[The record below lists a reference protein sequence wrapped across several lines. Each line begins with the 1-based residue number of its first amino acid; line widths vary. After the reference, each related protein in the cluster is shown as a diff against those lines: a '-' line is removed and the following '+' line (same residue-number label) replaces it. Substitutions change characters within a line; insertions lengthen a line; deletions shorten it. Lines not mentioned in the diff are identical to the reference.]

1 MSDNILRLRVDSA
14 EHDAKLKRAT
24 DGLTRYIDNC
34 RKAGGTLEYVEKE
47 TLDYVKALGNM
58 GTVSMSATG
67 KLSEMKKAFV
77 DLSYQYKQL
86 TSAEKSGAFGKT
98 LSSSLDKLKTD
109 IKDTQKDL
117 ASISKEIEGKGSG
130 GSGMLQVFGGN
141 MLTKAAEMAGQL
153 GNVIADIVDQSA
165 ELSKQTEGVQKAFER
180 LGRGDLLAG
189 LRQATHNTV
198 SDFEL
203 MKAAV
208 QFNDFNLPL
217 EQLGTMLA
225 FAQQKAKD
233 TGQSVDYMVNS
244 IVTGLGR
251 QSVKILDN
259 LGISAAEIKD
269 RMKDT
274 GDMTT
279 AVADII
285 RKKMAEAGN
294 YVETAAD
301 RSTQAAVA
309 LQNAMVDLGTAIREA
324 FGYTGWQDMANGIKA
339 QFVPAI
345 TWIVEKLGDVKAFFG
360 GMTVGQAQKELYG
373 ESGLPKG
380 MKADLD
386 RIKNAPESERA
397 DLYRTL
403 RQKYE
408 RQYSAYVRK
417 AQVAKYHYDVNEEE
431 GLFEW
436 GRVPILKYI
445 ANKPSLAAGVKTSRS
460 MVTASEEALK
470 YFDAEYKK
478 ISTPVVPPIE
488 VVDEEELPKLNKL
501 QEIEAQIAKLTSE
514 AMEAD
519 RMRLEVIRAEI
530 AALQEQAVQYKTIAA
545 YASGNYYSKGA
556 KVEDPSTWS
565 TAGSSASTSAGI
577 VDEFTK
583 INIAGKLSPIVDVG
597 KKTKESWKD
606 AAKAVASVGSA
617 LEGLEDPSAKIAG
630 IVGQAVANI
639 ALGFAQAT
647 ASDSKLGVFGW
658 IAAIAG
664 GLGTMISTIAA
675 IKSATK
681 GYAEGGI
688 IQGTSYSGD
697 NIRANGGEIGL
708 NAGELILN
716 KSQQATVAHHLLSNE
731 QRGWSGGIPYVT
743 GDKIVLGINNWGKK
757 NGKGELVF
765 SRT

>member
-14 EHDAKLKRAT
+14 EYDAKLKRAT
-24 DGLTRYIDNC
+24 DGLTRYIDSC
-34 RKAGGTLEYVEKE
+34 RKAGGTLEHVEKE

-117 ASISKEIEGKGSG
+117 ASITKEIEGKGG
-130 GSGMLQVFGGN
+130 GDSGMLQVFGGN
-141 MLTKAAEMAGQL
+141 MLTKAAEMAGRL

-217 EQLGTMLA
+217 EQLGTLLA

-259 LGISAAEIKD
+259 LGISAAEIKN
-269 RMKDT
+269 RMKET

-301 RSTQAAVA
+301 RSTQATVA
-309 LQNAMVDLGTAIREA
+309 LQNAMVELGTAIREA

-339 QFVPAI
+339 QLVPVI
-345 TWIVEKLGDVKAFFG
+345 TWIVERLGDINASIG

-408 RQYSAYVRK
+408 RQYSAYVRS
-417 AQVAKYHYDVNEEE
+417 AQGWQNQYNANEEE

-436 GRVPILKYI
+436 GRVPVLNYIL
-445 ANKPSLAAGVKTSRS
+445 NKPYLSANVNTSRS
-460 MVTASEEALK
+460 KVKASEEALK

-478 ISTPVVPPIE
+478 MSTAPVPPIE
-488 VVDEEELPKLNKL
+488 IVDEEELPKLNKL
-501 QEIEAQIAKLTSE
+501 QEIESQIAKLTSE

-565 TAGSSASTSAGI
+565 TAGSSASTSSGI

-688 IQGTSYSGD
+688 VQGNSYSGD
-697 NIRANGGEIGL
+697 NVGPVML
-708 NAGELILN
+708 DAGEVILN
-716 KSQQATVAHHLLSNE
+716 KAQAANVASALKGNE
-731 QRGWSGGIPYVT
+731 QRGWGGGTPYVT
-743 GDKIVLGINNWGKK
+743 GEKIVLGINNWAKK
-757 NGKGELVF
+757 NGRGELVF
-765 SRT
+765 SRV

>member
-14 EHDAKLKRAT
+14 EYDAKLKRAT
-24 DGLTRYIDNC
+24 EGLTRYIDGC
-34 RKAGGTLEYVEKE
+34 RKAGGTLERVEKE

-86 TSAEKSGAFGKT
+86 TSAEKNEAFGKA

-109 IKDTQKDL
+109 IKETQKDL

-165 ELSKQTEGVQKAFER
+165 ELSKQTEGVQKDFER
-180 LGRGDLLAG
+180 LGRGDLLDG

-259 LGISAAEIKD
+259 LGISAAEIKN
-269 RMKDT
+269 RMKET

-279 AVADII
+279 AVGDII
-285 RKKMAEAGN
+285 RKKMAEAGD

-301 RSTQAAVA
+301 RSTQAAVS
-309 LQNAMVDLGTAIREA
+309 LQNAMVELGTAIREA

-339 QFVPAI
+339 EFVPAI
-345 TWIVEKLGDVKAFFG
+345 TLIVEKLGDIKGFFG

-373 ESGLPKG
+373 DSGLPQG
-380 MKADLD
+380 MKADLE

-397 DLYRTL
+397 ALYRTL

-408 RQYSAYVRK
+408 RQYSAYVRN

-445 ANKPSLAAGVKTSRS
+445 MNKPSLAADVNTSSSKVK
-460 MVTASEEALK
+460 ASEEALK

-478 ISTPVVPPIE
+478 ISTPVVPPPK
-488 VVDEEELPKLNKL
+488 DDPDDDKLPKLNKL

-530 AALQEQAVQYKTIAA
+530 AALQKQAVQYKTIAA

-556 KVEDPSTWS
+556 KVEDPRTWS
-565 TAGSSASTSAGI
+565 TAGSSASTSSGI

-681 GYAEGGI
+681 GYSEGGI
-688 IQGTSYSGD
+688 VQGNSYSGD
-697 NIRANGGEIGL
+697 NVGPVML
-708 NAGELILN
+708 DAGEVILN
-716 KSQQATVAHHLLSNE
+716 RAQAANVASALKGNDNRSY
-731 QRGWSGGIPYVT
+731 GGGIPYVT

>member
-34 RKAGGTLEYVEKE
+34 RKAGGTLEHVEKE

-58 GTVSMSATG
+58 GTVSTSATG

-77 DLSYQYKQL
+77 EFSYQYKQM
-86 TSAEKSGAFGKT
+86 TSAEKSGAFGKA
-98 LSSSLDKLKTD
+98 LSSSLGKLKTD
-109 IKDTQKDL
+109 IKSTQKDL
-117 ASISKEIEGKGSG
+117 ASISKEIEGKSGG

-141 MLTKAAEMAGQL
+141 MLTKAAEMAGRL

-180 LGRGDLLAG
+180 LGRGDLLDG

-251 QSVKILDN
+251 QSVMILDN
-259 LGISAAEIKD
+259 LGISAAEIKN
-269 RMKDT
+269 RMKET

-285 RKKMAEAGN
+285 RKKMAESGD

-301 RSTQAAVA
+301 RSEQAAVS
-309 LQNAMVDLGTAIREA
+309 LQNAMVGLGTAIREA
-324 FGYTGWQDMANGIKA
+324 FGYTGWRGMANGIKA
-339 QFVPAI
+339 QLVPVI
-345 TWIVEKLGDVKAFFG
+345 TWIVERLGDINASIG

-386 RIKNAPESERA
+386 RIKNAPEDERA
-397 DLYRTL
+397 ALYRTL

-417 AQVAKYHYDVNEEE
+417 AQGWQNQYNANEEE

-436 GRVPILKYI
+436 GRVPVLNYLI
-445 ANKPSLAAGVKTSRS
+445 NKPYLSSKVNTSRS

-530 AALQEQAVQYKTIAA
+530 AALKEQAVQYKTIAA

-556 KVEDPSTWS
+556 KVEDPSTGS
-565 TAGSSASTSAGI
+565 AAGSSASTSSGI

-583 INIAGKLSPIVDVG
+583 LNIAGKLSPIVDVG

-647 ASDSKLGVFGW
+647 AKDSKLGIFGW

-688 IQGTSYSGD
+688 VQGNSYSGD
-697 NIRANGGEIGL
+697 NVGPVML
-708 NAGELILN
+708 DAGEVILN
-716 KSQQATVAHHLLSNE
+716 KAQSANVASALKGNE
-731 QRGWSGGIPYVT
+731 QRGWGGGTPYVT
-743 GDKIVLGINNWGKK
+743 GEKIVLGINNWGKK

>member
-14 EHDAKLKRAT
+14 EYDAKLKRAT
-24 DGLTRYIDNC
+24 DGLTRYIDSC
-34 RKAGGTLEYVEKE
+34 RRAGGTLEHVEKE

-117 ASISKEIEGKGSG
+117 ASISKEIEGKGGG

-141 MLTKAAEMAGQL
+141 MLTKAAEMAGRL
-153 GNVIADIVDQSA
+153 GNAIADIVDQSA

-180 LGRGDLLAG
+180 LGRGDLLDG
-189 LRQATHNTV
+189 LRRATHNTV

-269 RMKDT
+269 RMKET

-301 RSTQAAVA
+301 RSTQATVS
-309 LQNAMVDLGTAIREA
+309 LQNAMVELGTAIREA

-339 QFVPAI
+339 QFVPTI

-380 MKADLD
+380 MKADLA

-397 DLYRTL
+397 ALYRTL

-445 ANKPSLAAGVKTSRS
+445 MNKPSLAADVNTSRS

-478 ISTPVVPPIE
+478 ISTPAVPPIE
-488 VVDEEELPKLNKL
+488 IVDEEELPKLNKL
-501 QEIEAQIAKLTSE
+501 QEIEAKIAKLTSE

-530 AALQEQAVQYKTIAA
+530 AALKEQAVQYKTIAA
-545 YASGNYYSKGA
+545 YAGGNYYSKGA
-556 KVEDPSTWS
+556 KVENPRTWS
-565 TAGSSASTSAGI
+565 TDGSSASTSAGI

-583 INIAGKLSPIVDVG
+583 INIAGNLSPIVAVG
-597 KKTKESWKD
+597 KQTKESWKD
-606 AAKAVASVGSA
+606 AARAVASVGSA
-617 LEGLEDPSAKIAG
+617 LEGLEDPSVKIAG

-647 ASDSKLGVFGW
+647 ASSSKLGIFGW

-716 KSQQATVAHHLLSNE
+716 KAQQANVASLLIGNE
-731 QRGWSGGIPYVT
+731 QRGWGGGIPYVT
-743 GDKIVLGINNWGKK
+743 GEKIVLGINNWGKK

-765 SRT
+765 SRV

>member
-1 MSDNILRLRVDSA
+1 MSDNILRLRVESA
-14 EHDAKLKRAT
+14 EYDAKLKRAT

-34 RKAGGTLEYVEKE
+34 RKVGGTLEDVEKE

-58 GTVSMSATG
+58 STVSTSATG

-86 TSAEKSGAFGKT
+86 TSEEKSGAFGKT

-130 GSGMLQVFGGN
+130 GPGMLQVFGGN
-141 MLTKAAEMAGQL
+141 MLTKAVEMAGRL
-153 GNVIADIVDQSA
+153 GNAIADIVDQSA

-269 RMKDT
+269 RMKET

-285 RKKMAEAGN
+285 RIKMAEAGN

-301 RSTQAAVA
+301 RSTQATVA
-309 LQNAMVDLGTAIREA
+309 LQNAMVELGTAIREA
-324 FGYTGWQDMANGIKA
+324 FGYTGLQDMANGIKA

-345 TWIVEKLGDVKAFFG
+345 TWIVEKLGEVKAFFG
-360 GMTVGQAQKELYG
+360 GMTVGQAKKELYG

-380 MKADLD
+380 MKADLN

-397 DLYRTL
+397 ALYRTL

-417 AQVAKYHYDVNEEE
+417 AQVAKFHYDDNEEE

-436 GRVPILKYI
+436 GRVPVLNYLI
-445 ANKPSLAAGVKTSRS
+445 NKPYLSSKVNTSRS

-530 AALQEQAVQYKTIAA
+530 AALREQAAQYKTIAA
-545 YASGNYYSKGA
+545 YAGGNYYSKGA
-556 KVEDPSTWS
+556 KVEDPRTWS
-565 TAGSSASTSAGI
+565 TELPDKAKA
-577 VDEFTK
+577 K
-583 INIAGKLSPIVDVG
+583 VDVAKDL
-597 KKTKESWKD
+597 KK
-606 AAKAVASVGSA
+606 
-617 LEGLEDPSAKIAG
+617 
-630 IVGQAVANI
+630 
-639 ALGFAQAT
+639 ALGDPTPLVFAT
-647 ASDSKLGVFGW
+647 DGKSKNKDVDVYKEIGSITSGVGNIVSNLENLGISVPDG
-658 IAAIAG
+658 INKILG
-664 GLGTMISTIAA
+664 GISSVKSILTTISTIRTA
-675 IKSATK
+675 IQSIQSATAATSFIPFFANSGIVPRAAD
-681 GYAEGGI
+681 GYYVPG
-688 IQGTSYSGD
+688 SRMSGD
-697 NIRANGGEIGL
+697 TTPVLA
-708 NAGELILN
+708 NAGEVILN
-716 KSQQATVAHHLLSNE
+716 RAAQGNLVSALSGSQSNADVG
-731 QRGWSGGIPYVT
+731 QPYVS
-743 GDKIVLGINNWGKK
+743 GEQLVLVINNHLRRLGR
-757 NGKGELVF
+757 GEIA
-765 SRT
+765 TTK